1 MPAKSAQ
8 PADGALDDLEAEMEG
23 EEAAPCPDDL
33 ETDDDEVAAAAQFFR
48 AQRTTRRNK
57 IKRSLSSLPGGEA
70 EELTDCV
77 HRILDRALKSAS
89 SGAEYE
95 SQYPE
100 WLSTLACGCSLLL
113 HGFGSK
119 RLVLRDFGSALAASA
134 PVVTLDGSSSSARV
148 RDLLLTLLQQVA
160 RLLLLSGLTVNH
172 RPLWVRRGYRH
183 DNLFLCLECRYSVC
197 AISPGARTPR

>member
-95 SQYPE
+95 SLYPE

-119 RLVLRDFGSALAASA
+119 RLVLRDFGSSLAASA

-160 RLLLLSGLTVNH
+160 LLLLLSALTVN
-172 RPLWVRRGYRH
+172 RRLLWVRRGYRH